1 VEHTLL
7 HEMVHQWQA
16 ETGIPVDHGPTFR
29 RKARQVGVLPGAK
42 RSLRGSPSQPAASR
56 GRPAEALGVVFSN
69 QEIRELTSFTAIVE
83 TLGRRLDS
91 VA

>member
-16 ETGIPVDHGPTFR
+16 ETGVPVDHGPTFR

-42 RSLRGSPSQPAASR
+42 RSLRGSPVQPAAPR
-56 GRPAEALGVVFSN
+56 GRPAEAPG
-69 QEIRELTSFTAIVE
+69 
-83 TLGRRLDS
+83 
-91 VA
+91 